1 MRFCFI
7 VEEQYRREPMPLV
20 IADQLLQW
28 GHTVDLLE
36 PQSMV
41 FCLSDLLEHGYDA
54 YVLKTVS
61 DGPGLSIL
69 EAAEAVGIATIN
81 RSRAIRLVRD
91 KAVAAAFARAHGLP
105 IPPTYFVAHPR
116 LLKQIPLED
125 YPIVVKPSN
134 GSSCRGI
141 YRINRPEELT
151 ALEIA
156 EENDSFFLA
165 QRYAENTGFDIKLYV
180 TGQEVFAVSK
190 KSPLHSDVDERLMP
204 LTPSLRKLALDV
216 GKLFGL
222 DIYGLDVVETP
233 QGLAVIDIND
243 FPSFGG
249 VPRAVARVSEYILH
263 AAKRAEM
270 QRTARMRRSLR
281 QHTAK
286 IEKEAQK
293 MRGGKVGSALQSAI

>member
-7 VEEQYRREPMPLV
+7 VEEQYRNDPMPMV
-20 IADQLLQW
+20 IAEQLLQW
-28 GHTVDLLE
+28 GHNVDLLE
-36 PQSMV
+36 PQTAV
-41 FCLSDLLEHGYDA
+41 TCLNELAEQGYDA
-54 YVLKTVS
+54 YVLKS
-61 DGPGLSIL
+61 LADGPGLSIL
-69 EAAEAVGIATIN
+69 EAAEAAGIPTIN
-81 RSRAIRLVRD
+81 NSRSIRLVRD

-116 LLKQIPLED
+116 LLEQIPETD

-134 GSSCRGI
+134 GSSCRGV
-141 YRINRPEELT
+141 YRLNSPEDLT

-180 TGQEVFAVSK
+180 TGQEVFAVAK
-190 KSPLHSDVDERLMP
+190 KSPLHPDVDEHLMP
-204 LTPSLRKLALDV
+204 LTPALRKLALDV
-216 GKLFGL
+216 GKIFGL

-233 QGLAVIDIND
+233 EGLAVIDIND

-249 VPRAVARVSEYILH
+249 VPRAVARVSEYVLH

-270 QRTARMRRSLR
+270 ERTARLRRNLR
-281 QHTAK
+281 RRTAT
-286 IEKEAQK
+286 IEKKAH
-293 MRGGKVGSALQSAI
+293 RTTAVNSLQSAI